1 MARHFQC
8 TACGKCCYGQ
18 LPLTISD
25 AFAHAERF
33 PLGFVWTPLRQGS
46 KDYSMVARLGATIQ
60 LADRKELAVLIVP
73 TAYIPPDLPCPALLE
88 NSLCAIHAEKPLRCK
103 TMPFYPYRD
112 EQYQAELLVPRKGWA
127 CDTAETAP
135 IVFQDKKV
143 VLREDFDAERDELEA
158 QVPFLRRYAEF
169 TLKYSP
175 MMVNSLAK
183 ASLSQRPAQVVTS
196 LSSFLTA
203 TKYCDAKPLAQ
214 KQWPVLKAFAEK
226 TAGHQPHADFHKKYT
241 EWAKEMAYFA
251 SRP

>member
-18 LPLTISD
+18 LPLTIKD
-25 AFAHAERF
+25 AFANAERF

-46 KDYSMVARLGATIQ
+46 KDYATVASLGATIK

-73 TAYIPPDLPCPALLE
+73 TAYIPPELPCPALLE
-88 NSLCAIHAEKPLRCK
+88 NNLCGIHANKPSRCK

-112 EQYQAELLVPRKGWA
+112 EQYQAELLTPRKSWE
-127 CDTAETAP
+127 CDISETAP

-143 VLREDFDAERDELEA
+143 VFRNDFDAERRDLKE
-158 QVPFLRRYAEF
+158 QVPLLRRYAEF

-175 MMVNSLAK
+175 MIVDSLAK
-183 ASLSQRPAQVVTS
+183 AAISQKAGQVVTS

-203 TKYCDAKPLAQ
+203 TKYGDAKQLAQ
-214 KQWPVLKAFAEK
+214 QQLPVLAAFAEK
-226 TAGHQPHADFHKKYT
+226 TAGHKPHVDFHKKYT
-241 EWAKEMAYFA
+241 EWAKEMAYLA
-251 SRP
+251 AHP